1 MRRLAV
7 IAALLV
13 AVATVAGACS
23 SSNPLTGKVWVWVA
37 STTTQPASQSTVP
50 NPRNYTIQFLSGGT
64 FAAKADCNQVNGS
77 YVLTDPNGL
86 TITPGPSTQA
96 ACGPNSLG
104 SVYIAGLATSKT
116 YEIKDQQLIITNATG
131 TMTFR

>member
-1 MRRLAV
+1 MRRFAAMAV
-7 IAALLV
+7 LLV
-13 AVATVAGACS
+13 AVATLAGACS
-23 SSNPLTGKVWVWVA
+23 ASNPLTGKVWVWVG

-50 NPRNYTIQFLSGGT
+50 NPRSYTIEFASGGT

-96 ACGPNSLG
+96 ACGPGSLG
-104 SVYIAGLATSKT
+104 SVFIAGLSTSKT
-116 YEIKDQQLIITNATG
+116 YEIKDQQLIITNVTG